1 MTIRLKLQLEEKSIE
16 LEGARAQLRVIES
29 KSLSKSE
36 YGSPEQTPTRSTI
49 MLPPVTTLNSILK
62 TPSDSQT
69 SLYRDANQI
78 STPSMKAMTPLVMD
92 DATNLH
98 HSSSTE
104 SAQDHAEVQ
113 ATSQEMPKPR
123 PPSKIPLPGQKGY
136 VAPKPPSGK
145 LSTTVKSSGPPSNRS
160 LSKSTGSLQVVQ
172 VQVQMPGQQPTS
184 ITKNLNPSPNRCE
197 SSQSWRSKEVSLER
211 QRNSNGSSIPISA
224 SNKTTIKLNT
234 SPVLPRSKRD
244 SLTSRVKNLD
254 SLSRHMSQ
262 SSLNNSSNLPSST
275 STTTTI
281 SANSNNNNNKTKKDL
296 STSFTINSSS
306 VRSGGTVTR
315 NYSQQQQQQPTVP
328 MRRISSSSVHRY
340 SHTSQSSINN
350 HVNKINT
357 SSSSNLN
364 AAAANGAASVQQDAT
379 ETASEANKVRGGLR
393 ANFWNWLK
401 I

>member
-1 MTIRLKLQLEEKSIE
+1 M
-16 LEGARAQLRVIES
+16 RVIES

-49 MLPPVTTLNSILK
+49 MLPPVTTLNSIMK

-78 STPSMKAMTPLVMD
+78 STPSMKAMIPLVMD
-92 DATNLH
+92 DATTLH

-113 ATSQEMPKPR
+113 ASQETPKQR

-145 LSTTVKSSGPPSNRS
+145 SSASGPPSNRS

-172 VQVQMPGQQPTS
+172 VQVAGQPTS
-184 ITKNLNPSPNRCE
+184 ITKNFNPSPNRCE
-197 SSQSWRSKEVSLER
+197 SSQSWRSKDVSLER
-211 QRNSNGSSIPISA
+211 QRNVSGSNGSSIPIS
-224 SNKTTIKLNT
+224 SNNKTTIKLNT
-234 SPVLPRSKRD
+234 SPVLPRAKRD

-262 SSLNNSSNLPSST
+262 SSLNNSSNLPS
-275 STTTTI
+275 TTTTI
-281 SANSNNNNNKTKKDL
+281 TTNSNNKTKKDL
-296 STSFTINSSS
+296 STSFTINNSSLRGGGNNS
-306 VRSGGTVTR
+306 VGAGGR
-315 NYSQQQQQQPTVP
+315 NYQQQQQPTVP
-328 MRRISSSSVHRY
+328 LRRISSSSVHRY
-340 SHTSQSSINN
+340 SQPSINN

-357 SSSSNLN
+357 SSSSNLT
-364 AAAANGAASVQQDAT
+364 ASVQQDAT
-379 ETASEANKVRGGLR
+379 DATASDANKVRGGLR